1 MLLPWMWYDDMYD
14 SNMLGFMLYHARW
27 MLGWYDMYTRWM
39 LGDAMI
45 DGWLGLFGMIDVTLY
60 A

>member
-1 MLLPWMWYDDMYD
+1 MWYDDMYD

-45 DGWLGLFGMIDVTLY
+45 DGWLGLFGMIDATLY